1 MIRFSFYISILLIF
15 LLESTS
21 NSAFGQSAA
30 SPSNWLFPNGN
41 YAATKNNHRKS
52 FDQSIS
58 NFKIKIINNR
68 ISGDLQPLIGNLV
81 DNDKIS
87 SAFPYAPNEIVVVS
101 GREIIILDGAGRVYT
116 KTLDNSILPIK
127 GVSILFD
134 SLATGYKQD
143 VSSHVIMALETI
155 ESVSDDSLAHS
166 YLAGYDNKISQLV
179 LHKRLAIDMRDYP
192 ENIYN
197 SIRPFFGKLRNN
209 NIQVFS
215 TLDIFNPNVIDTL
228 AIEAPYLR
236 GLTHFNSAIEF
247 PNFPLPDIGDD
258 TTNRV
263 ELANRIGIDQPSIT
277 QLANGTTLAFMPTVP
292 DTSLNLNI
300 INKLGGTTN
309 ASNSYLYSFD
319 ITGASIANNFAPINI
334 SDSLNG
340 SKPYTRPY
348 VVELNN
354 GSLTPQKY
362 ILQTEQYQGDEGSE
376 GISMLHLLD
385 MNGNFITTPN
395 GAIPS
400 FVGDSNHFWSIAVG
414 DLDGIGNE
422 WLPFFP
428 NNPGKE
434 IIATQSSRNFA
445 HANSR
450 IFILKYD
457 DTKVISKPTPPNTQ
471 LFPFDTIA
479 AARING
485 RVVAVNDMD
494 NAPDE
499 KEEIVI
505 VDGSK
510 LMVLGLRDY
519 EDPMYRA
526 GNPMDTLYYKD
537 FNKEDIY
544 AVEIADMDGDGL
556 NDIVVTTF
564 KATYIIGTP
573 LSNVLTL
580 LEPTNQ
586 LTPPKEYCPGD
597 SIELIWEN
605 KILGIGTIDIDFVDI
620 TDTSAIDTMVV
631 KTLVTND
638 KDTVNTNIILDS
650 NFIGKV
656 GYFIIKST
664 VEPEEIRD
672 SSATIRILDFELTNF
687 MMSDTVLTVGE
698 TLTFGGEI
706 NCFDSVIVETR
717 YLDSAWQYLTT
728 IGTTNAPL
736 FGYMDTIPCLPIFS
750 CDAMDLDSVYNYRI
764 TAYKSLYNKLLTE
777 FAVKV
782 KPAPFPIKIEIE
794 NTVDPTQRFSWDP
807 MDFPYPCDTISI
819 MKSYN
824 NGISFSLE
832 SKVSLSSMSYSWQ
845 IPLDAPDDV
854 IFRFCCESSC
864 MRTDTLLSDIEP
876 NYINVVAPNPF
887 DPSSEEV
894 KFVYKVPKSGN
905 ITIKI
910 LDESNREVVTIAD
923 KQFRD
928 ESFAHVDTWN
938 GRMPSGDFV
947 ANGLYYLYIE
957 FPDGKREFYPIY
969 VRR

>member
-1 MIRFSFYISILLIF
+1 MIRFSFYISIMLIF
-15 LLESTS
+15 LLEFTS
-21 NSAFGQSAA
+21 YSAFGQSTA

-41 YAATKNNHRKS
+41 YAATQNNHRKS
-52 FDQSIS
+52 FNQSIDD
-58 NFKIKIINNR
+58 FKIKIVNNR

-101 GREIIILDGAGRVYT
+101 GRDIIILDGAGRVYT

-127 GVSILFD
+127 GVSLLFD

-143 VSSHVIMALETI
+143 VDSHVIMALETI
-155 ESVSDDSLAHS
+155 ESVSEDSLAHS
-166 YLAGYDNKISQLV
+166 YLAGYDNNANEIV
-179 LHKRLAIDMRDYP
+179 LHKRLAVDMRDYP
-192 ENIYN
+192 DNIYN

-209 NIQVFS
+209 NVQVFS
-215 TLDIFNPNVIDTL
+215 TLDIYNPVVNDTL

-258 TTNRV
+258 TTNRI

-277 QLANGTTLAFMPTVP
+277 QLNSGTTLAFMPTVP
-292 DTSLNLNI
+292 DTNLNLNVN
-300 INKLGGTTN
+300 NKLGGTTN
-309 ASNSYLYSFD
+309 ANNSYLFSFD
-319 ITGASIANNFAPINI
+319 ITGATIANNFAPINI

-340 SKPYTRPY
+340 IKPYTRPY
-348 VVELNN
+348 IIELNN

-362 ILQTEQYQGDEGSE
+362 ILQAEQYQGDEGSE
-376 GISMLHLLD
+376 GISKLHLLD
-385 MNGNFITTPN
+385 MNGAFISSPN
-395 GAIPS
+395 GVIPS

-414 DLDGIGNE
+414 DIDGTNNE

-457 DTKVISKPTPPNTQ
+457 DTKIVDKPTPPNTQ

-510 LMVLGLRDY
+510 IMVLGLRNY

-537 FNKEDIY
+537 FDKEDIY
-544 AVEIADMDGDGL
+544 AVEVADMDGDGL
-556 NDIVVTTF
+556 NDLVVTTF

-573 LSNVLTL
+573 LKNVLTL
-580 LEPTNQ
+580 LEPTTQ
-586 LTPPKEYCPGD
+586 VTPPQEYCPGD
-597 SIELIWEN
+597 SVELVWEN
-605 KILGIGTIDIDFVDI
+605 KILGIGTIDIDFVDL

-631 KTLVTND
+631 RTLVPND
-638 KDTVNTNIILDS
+638 MDTISVMIDLDS
-650 NFIGKV
+650 TFIGKI

-664 VEPEEIRD
+664 IEPDELRD
-672 SSATIRILDFELTNF
+672 SSATISVLDFNLSNF
-687 MMSDTVLTVGE
+687 MMSDTIVTVGE
-698 TLTFGGEI
+698 TFTFGGQI
-706 NCFDSVIVETR
+706 NCFDSVVVESR
-717 YLDSAWQYLTT
+717 YIDSTWQYLAT
-728 IGTTNAPL
+728 IDTAIAPI
-736 FGYMDTIPCLPIFS
+736 FGYVDTIPCLPIFS
-750 CDAMDLDSVYNYRI
+750 CDAMDLDSMYHYKVTAFKSNYS
-764 TAYKSLYNKLLTE
+764 KELME
-777 FAVKV
+777 FSVKV
-782 KPAPFPIKIEIE
+782 RPAPFPITIEVE

-824 NGISFSLE
+824 NGLSFTLE
-832 SKVSLSSMSYSWQ
+832 DKVSLSSMSYRWQ

-854 IFRFCCESSC
+854 VFRFCCESSC

-887 DPSSEEV
+887 DPSREEV
-894 KFVYKVPKSGN
+894 KFVYKVPKSGD

-910 LDESNREVVTIAD
+910 LDESNREVVTIAN

-928 ESFAHVDTWN
+928 ESLAHVDTWN

>member
-1 MIRFSFYISILLIF
+1 MIRFSFYISIMLIF
-15 LLESTS
+15 LLEFTS
-21 NSAFGQSAA
+21 YSAFGQSTA

-41 YAATKNNHRKS
+41 YAATQNNHRKS
-52 FDQSIS
+52 FNQSIDD
-58 NFKIKIINNR
+58 FKIKIVNNR

-101 GREIIILDGAGRVYT
+101 GRDIIILDGAGRVYT

-127 GVSILFD
+127 GVSLLFD

-143 VSSHVIMALETI
+143 VDSHVIMALETI
-155 ESVSDDSLAHS
+155 ESVSEDSLAHS
-166 YLAGYDNKISQLV
+166 YLAGYDNNANEIV
-179 LHKRLAIDMRDYP
+179 LHKRLAVDMRDYP
-192 ENIYN
+192 DNIYN

-209 NIQVFS
+209 NVQVFS
-215 TLDIFNPNVIDTL
+215 TLDIYNPVVNDTL
-228 AIEAPYLR
+228 ATDAPYLR

-258 TTNRV
+258 TTNRI
-263 ELANRIGIDQPSIT
+263 ELANRIGIEQPSIT
-277 QLANGTTLAFMPTVP
+277 QLASGTTLAFMPTVP
-292 DTSLNLNI
+292 DTNLNLNI
-300 INKLGGTTN
+300 NNKLGGSTN
-309 ASNSYLYSFD
+309 ANNSYLFSYD
-319 ITGASIANNFAPINI
+319 ITGATIANNFAPINI

-340 SKPYTRPY
+340 IKPYTRPY
-348 VVELNN
+348 IIELNN

-362 ILQTEQYQGDEGSE
+362 ILQAEQYQGDEGSE
-376 GISMLHLLD
+376 GISKLHLLD
-385 MNGNFITTPN
+385 MDGNFISSPN

-414 DLDGIGNE
+414 DLDGTNNE

-457 DTKVISKPTPPNTQ
+457 DTKIVSKPTPPNTQ

-510 LMVLGLRDY
+510 IMVLGLRNY

-537 FNKEDIY
+537 FDKEDIY
-544 AVEIADMDGDGL
+544 AVEVADMDGDGL
-556 NDIVVTTF
+556 NDLVVTTF

-573 LSNVLTL
+573 LKNVLTL
-580 LEPTNQ
+580 LEPTTQ
-586 LTPPKEYCPGD
+586 VTPPQEYCPGD
-597 SIELIWEN
+597 SVELVWEN
-605 KILGIGTIDIDFVDI
+605 KILGIGTIDIDFVDL
-620 TDTSAIDTMVV
+620 TDTSFIDTMVV
-631 KTLVTND
+631 RTLVQND
-638 KDTVNTNIILDS
+638 MDTISVMIDLDS
-650 NFIGKV
+650 TFIGKI

-664 VEPEEIRD
+664 IEPDELRD
-672 SSATIRILDFELTNF
+672 SSATISVVDFNLSNF
-687 MMSDTVLTVGE
+687 MMSDTIVTVGE
-698 TLTFGGEI
+698 TFTFGGEI
-706 NCFDSVIVETR
+706 NCFDSVVVESR
-717 YLDSAWQYLTT
+717 YIDSTWQYLAT
-728 IGTTNAPL
+728 IDTAIAPI
-736 FGYMDTIPCLPIFS
+736 FGYVDTIPCLPIFS
-750 CDAMDLDSVYNYRI
+750 CDSMDLDSMYHYKVTVFKSNYS
-764 TAYKSLYNKLLTE
+764 KELME
-777 FAVKV
+777 FSVKV
-782 KPAPFPIKIEIE
+782 RPAPFPITIEVE

-824 NGISFSLE
+824 NGLSFTLE
-832 SKVSLSSMSYSWQ
+832 DKVSLSSMSYRWQ

-854 IFRFCCESSC
+854 VFRFCCESSC

-887 DPSSEEV
+887 DPSREEV
-894 KFVYKVPKSGN
+894 KFVYKVPKSGD

-910 LDESNREVVTIAD
+910 LDESNREVVTIAN

-928 ESFAHVDTWN
+928 ESLAHVDTWN

>member
-1 MIRFSFYISILLIF
+1 MIRYSFYISTILIF
-15 LLESTS
+15 LLSITS
-21 NSAFGQSAA
+21 NSAFGQSMA

-41 YAATKNNHRKS
+41 YAATQNNHRKS

-58 NFKIKIINNR
+58 NFKIKIVNNR

-101 GREIIILDGAGRVYT
+101 GRDIIILDGAGRVYT

-127 GVSILFD
+127 GASILFD
-134 SLATGYKQD
+134 SLATGYKAD

-166 YLAGYDNKISQLV
+166 YLAGYDNKKSELV
-179 LHKRLAIDMRDYP
+179 LHKRLAIDMRKYP

-197 SIRPFFGKLRNN
+197 SIRPFYGKLRNN

-215 TLDIFNPNVIDTL
+215 TLDIYNPNVNDSVTID
-228 AIEAPYLR
+228 APYLR
-236 GLTHFNSAIEF
+236 GLTQFNSAIEF
-247 PNFPLPDIGDD
+247 PNYPLPDIGDD
-258 TTNRV
+258 TTNRI

-277 QLANGTTLAFMPTVP
+277 QLSNGRTLAFMPTVP
-292 DTSLNLNI
+292 DTALNLTI
-300 INKLGGTTN
+300 ANKLGGTTN
-309 ASNSYLYSFD
+309 AANSYLYSYD
-319 ITGASIANNFAPINI
+319 ITGATIANNFTPINI

-340 SKPYTRPY
+340 IKPFTRPY
-348 VVELNN
+348 IVELNN

-362 ILQTEQYQGDEGSE
+362 ILQAEQYQGSEGSE
-376 GISMLHLLD
+376 GVSKLHLLD
-385 MNGNFITTPN
+385 INGNFITSPN

-414 DLDGIGNE
+414 DIDGKRNE

-457 DTKVISKPTPPNTQ
+457 ATKVVSKPTPPNTQ

-485 RVVAVNDMD
+485 RVVAVNDLD
-494 NAPDE
+494 NDPDG
-499 KEEIVI
+499 KEEIVV

-510 LMVLGLRDY
+510 LMVLGLRQY

-526 GNPMDTLYYKD
+526 GYPMDTLYYKD
-537 FNKEDIY
+537 FDKEDIY
-544 AVEIADMDGDGL
+544 AVEVADMDGDGL
-556 NDIVVTTF
+556 NDMVVTTF
-564 KATYIIGTP
+564 RATYIIGTP
-573 LSNVLTL
+573 LKNILNL
-580 LEPTNQ
+580 LEPTTQ
-586 LTPPKEYCPGD
+586 LTPPQEYCPGD

-605 KILGIGTIDIDFVDI
+605 KILGIGTLDIDFVDM
-620 TDTSAIDTMVV
+620 TDTTAIDTMVV
-631 KTLVTND
+631 RTLVPND
-638 KDTVNTNIILDS
+638 KDTVSIMLSLDS
-650 NFIGKV
+650 TFIGKT

-664 VEPEEIRD
+664 IEPDDIRD
-672 SSATIRILDFELTNF
+672 SSATISILDFALTSF
-687 MMSDTVLTVGE
+687 MMSDTALTVGQY
-698 TLTFGGEI
+698 LTFGGEI
-706 NCFDSVIVETR
+706 NCFDSVVVESR
-717 YLDSAWQYLTT
+717 FLDSTWLYLAT
-728 IGTTNAPL
+728 IGTANAPI
-736 FGYMDTIPCLPIFS
+736 FGYRDTIPCLPIFS
-750 CDAMDLDSVYNYRI
+750 CDAMDLDSIYHYKI
-764 TAYKSLYNKLLTE
+764 TAYKSSYSKELTE

-782 KPAPFPIKIEIE
+782 RPAPFPIKIEIE

-824 NGISFSLE
+824 NGLSFTLVDY
-832 SKVSLSSMSYSWQ
+832 VSLSSMSYRWQ
-845 IPLDAPDDV
+845 IPLDAPDNV
-854 IFRFCCESSC
+854 VFRFCCESSC

-887 DPSSEEV
+887 DPSREEV
-894 KFVYKVPKSGN
+894 KFVYKVPKSGD

-910 LDESNREVVTIAD
+910 LDESNREVVTIAN
-923 KQFRD
+923 KQFKD
-928 ESFAHVDTWN
+928 ESLAHVDTWN
-938 GRMPSGDFV
+938 GRMPNGDFV